1 MKKMIVPFLLMALLL
16 CGCGEVS
23 ETIEMNMISA
33 SEIEALL
40 TAVVENIDWEQLQE
54 YAEKGAEALVE
65 KYPSLKVLTDSEQMK
80 EILKDKGLALTG
92 RLLESTDPETQEN
105 ARKIGEIIKILY
117 PDLTEDV
124 DKVLAE

>member
-1 MKKMIVPFLLMALLL
+1 MKKVLFPLFLIALLMCSCAA
-16 CGCGEVS
+16 VS
-23 ETIEMNMISA
+23 EVVDV
-33 SEIEALL
+33 EAIL

-65 KYPSLKVLTDSEQMK
+65 RYPSLKTLADSEKMK
-80 EILKDKGLALTG
+80 EILKDKGLTLVSH
-92 RLLESTDPETQEN
+92 LLDSAEPETQEN

-117 PDLTEDV
+117 PELTGDV